1 MDKYVLFVMKDAML
15 FVRYMLVCI
24 SSVCES
30 RIQVFRYFFNKVK
43 T

>member
-1 MDKYVLFVMKDAML
+1 MDKYVLFVKKDAML
-15 FVRYMLVCI
+15 FVRYMLVCMC
-24 SSVCES
+24 VCES